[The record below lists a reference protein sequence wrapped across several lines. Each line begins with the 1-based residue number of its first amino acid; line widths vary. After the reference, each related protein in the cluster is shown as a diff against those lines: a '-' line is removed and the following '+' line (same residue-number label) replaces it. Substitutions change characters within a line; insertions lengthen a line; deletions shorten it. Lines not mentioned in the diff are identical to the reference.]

1 MKDIEVFI
9 DSVSEKFGYSEILK
23 NDLKRIIPKMLAGKD
38 EKKRQMLFDTLSK
51 VKIFVLPEGASLEDL
66 EKCKSEVFG
75 KDNVGI
81 TFEETDMGEYSKH
94 ELPAGAYV
102 SEPVFDD
109 EMNII
114 GRNRML
120 YVQEL
125 SRYSGLNQVYG
136 SNINLSHLIHEL
148 GHAWA
153 AETDEY
159 IQNPDGSFVQN
170 VGTCAITS
178 RVDKGTQKVIS
189 ESVDGLF
196 VEETL
201 NTIQEEKVL
210 LELTGAQ
217 SISELAEKGYVRSA
231 YQGMQTDIM
240 KSYVE
245 EFGEDVFEEYRYS
258 KDASALADVEQALKD
273 TEAWQILGTQEYLDK
288 KRAKLAEVE
297 NLQTSY
303 GERALSSIT
312 KIIGLFDKY
321 DDVYFSSN
329 SKFTPIQ
336 KLNNVL
342 EQLYD
347 FNSVRYNFNI
357 MDNNN
362 NLEIYKGVVSA
373 IVSEANAL
381 RIQAKDVIV
390 RDSNN
395 FMARL
400 KSEVQPPD
408 SQDSYYSTVSKNEAK
423 KEANKE
429 IFTAKE

>member
-170 VGTCAITS
+170 VGTCAIT
-178 RVDKGTQKVIS
+178 VEWTKVHRK
-189 ESVDGLF
+189 LY
-196 VEETL
+196 L
-201 NTIQEEKVL
+201 KV
-210 LELTGAQ
+210 
-217 SISELAEKGYVRSA
+217 
-231 YQGMQTDIM
+231 
-240 KSYVE
+240 
-245 EFGEDVFEEYRYS
+245 
-258 KDASALADVEQALKD
+258 
-273 TEAWQILGTQEYLDK
+273 
-288 KRAKLAEVE
+288 
-297 NLQTSY
+297 
-303 GERALSSIT
+303 
-312 KIIGLFDKY
+312 
-321 DDVYFSSN
+321 
-329 SKFTPIQ
+329 
-336 KLNNVL
+336 
-342 EQLYD
+342 
-347 FNSVRYNFNI
+347 
-357 MDNNN
+357 
-362 NLEIYKGVVSA
+362 
-373 IVSEANAL
+373 
-381 RIQAKDVIV
+381 
-390 RDSNN
+390 
-395 FMARL
+395 
-400 KSEVQPPD
+400 
-408 SQDSYYSTVSKNEAK
+408 
-423 KEANKE
+423 
-429 IFTAKE
+429 